1 MTFTLINKNE
11 REELEIPHENYTIK
25 ELAEDLELPSQSHVY
40 KKNNEIVIDET
51 IIEDGDEIKII
62 QILYGG

>member
-1 MTFTLINKNE
+1 MSFTLIFKDK

-25 ELAEDLELPSQSHVY
+25 ELAEKLDLSSQGYVY
-40 KKNNEIVIDET
+40 KKNNQIVIDEVT
-51 IIEDGDEIKII
+51 IDDGDEVKII